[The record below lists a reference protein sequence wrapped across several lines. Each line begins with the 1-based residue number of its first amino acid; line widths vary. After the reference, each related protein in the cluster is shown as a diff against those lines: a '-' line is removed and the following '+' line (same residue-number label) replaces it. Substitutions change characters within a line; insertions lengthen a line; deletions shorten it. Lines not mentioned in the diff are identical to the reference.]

1 MHFFQIYLFIPYR
14 TDWRLT
20 FYNLRNTSKFQN
32 RVGDEERKKIW
43 IPNIIFANSVKEQ
56 LVEND
61 KFSILA
67 IEQNGTGV
75 QETDKYLQENM
86 LYKGS
91 ENSVIYSRT
100 YTMDLGCEFEQH
112 SFPFDT
118 QTCSIEVIFLIISFS
133 FS

>member
-1 MHFFQIYLFIPYR
+1 MVIPSR
-14 TDWRLT
+14 TDWRLN
-20 FYNLRNTSKFQN
+20 FYNLRNTGKFQN

-43 IPNIIFANSVKEQ
+43 IPNLIFANSIKEK

-75 QETDKYLQENM
+75 QKTDKYLQENM
-86 LYKGS
+86 QYKGS
-91 ENSVIYSRT
+91 ENAVIYSRT

-112 SFPFDT
+112 SFPFDS
-118 QTCSIEVIFLIISFS
+118 QNCSIQVKLKL
-133 FS
+133 

>member
-1 MHFFQIYLFIPYR
+1 VHFFQIYLFIPYR